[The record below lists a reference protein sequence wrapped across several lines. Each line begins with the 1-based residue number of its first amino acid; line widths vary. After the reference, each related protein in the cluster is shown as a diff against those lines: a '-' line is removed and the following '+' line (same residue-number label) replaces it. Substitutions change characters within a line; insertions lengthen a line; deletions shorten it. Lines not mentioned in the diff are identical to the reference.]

1 MAENHHQHGAIRI
14 VSKQCSRVRASGVN
28 RNALKQALANSQG
41 AGAASIVSWD
51 QILWGWE
58 NPICLIECWP
68 KKTAPSAG

>member
-14 VSKQCSRVRASGVN
+14 VSKQCSRARASGVN

-58 NPICLIECWP
+58 NGICLIECWP
-68 KKTAPSAG
+68 KKMAPSAG